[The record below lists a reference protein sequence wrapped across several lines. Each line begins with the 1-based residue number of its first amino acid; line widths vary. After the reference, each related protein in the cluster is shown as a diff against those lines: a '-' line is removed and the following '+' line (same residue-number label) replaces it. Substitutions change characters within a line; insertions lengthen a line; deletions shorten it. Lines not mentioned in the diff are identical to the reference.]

1 MSRLG
6 KKGKRVSKKYYVVL
20 SKITK
25 IGKNGNNYNV
35 IFKKRETKAENT
47 NRFSV
52 EDLADLRK
60 TLEKGQIE
68 TVNEK

>member
-1 MSRLG
+1 ML
-6 KKGKRVSKKYYVVL
+6 L
-20 SKITK
+20 F
-25 IGKNGNNYNV
+25 IGKHGNNYNV